1 MKNYGRRQSKK
12 KLKNKSRKG
21 SGGGHTQRKE
31 GTIEQ
36 DAPD

>member
-21 SGGGHTQRKE
+21 SGGGKE
-31 GTIEQ
+31 GKELEC
-36 DAPD
+36 D